1 MISVIIKIDY
11 CTSMKGDIVL
21 NLVLTEKQC
30 KSCQARLTEYEI
42 ENNSALCMDCYKEEK
57 DEQK

>member
-1 MISVIIKIDY
+1 MNQR
-11 CTSMKGDIVL
+11 TSMRGDIIV

-42 ENNSALCMDCYKEEK
+42 ENNGALCMECFKEEQ